1 MYENNLLIKYGIIY
15 DNKYICSKRCI
26 CTNAMWLLYVLVF
39 THRGIIDIC
48 INAPGRVICKIYGI
62 KVSEKTCL
70 KQKMIMIGDG
80 ESINESMIM
89 NAALTIC
96 DKSK

>member
-1 MYENNLLIKYGIIY
+1 ML
-15 DNKYICSKRCI
+15 
-26 CTNAMWLLYVLVF
+26 
-39 THRGIIDIC
+39 
-48 INAPGRVICKIYGI
+48 
-62 KVSEKTCL
+62 KT
-70 KQKMIMIGDG
+70 KMIMIGDG